1 VIAPATPADLVLRRP
16 DLAAAEA
23 DLLAADADLVQ
34 ARAAL
39 LPSIT
44 LGASAG
50 KTASELFSLNPATQ
64 ASSWSLGLAQ
74 TLFNGGRLVN
84 QKKYQE
90 ARRAELLLQYHRA
103 ILVSLQEVDNALAM
117 AESSN
122 LQEQSQQAILVQAER
137 SLRLTE
143 VRYREGSDELLSL
156 LEVQRSLFQAQD
168 NLVQQRLARLSAA
181 VDLYKALGGGWQLAP

>member
-1 VIAPATPADLVLRRP
+1 
-16 DLAAAEA
+16 
-23 DLLAADADLVQ
+23 
-34 ARAAL
+34 
-39 LPSIT
+39 
-44 LGASAG
+44 
-50 KTASELFSLNPATQ
+50 
-64 ASSWSLGLAQ
+64 
-74 TLFNGGRLVN
+74 LVN

-103 ILVSLQEVDNALAM
+103 RLVSLQEVDNALAM

-143 VRYREGSDELLSL
+143 VRYREGSEELLSL